1 MNFKALFKHDIK
13 VVYWGINILEISYG
27 IILSLPFLVLLL
39 YLHFFFFLISKC
51 KETEK
56 YDFSQV
62 KPKLSKP
69 QRSCA
74 VLFLRV
80 PTIASAV
87 VKENFIFV
95 LLCVFALVGCK
106 PAI

>member
-27 IILSLPFLVLLL
+27 IILFLPFLVLLL
-39 YLHFFFFLISKC
+39 YLHFFLISKC

-74 VLFLRV
+74 VLLLQV
-80 PTIASAV
+80 LTIASAV
-87 VKENFIFV
+87 VKENFIFI